1 MKNSS
6 ADTCSVSVI
15 IPVYNAEKFL
25 SVCLESLL
33 IQTLQDFEVIVVDD
47 CSTDNSV
54 AIVENYLERFGGRLK
69 MAELS
74 EISGGGG
81 FPRNVGLEIA
91 HGKYIFFA
99 DSDDLFVDTALETL
113 YNLAEKYRAEVVYM
127 EKFYTCGEEPVP
139 EDLELAA
146 WCYTDSFVKEPTL
159 ETNNINERLEKFF
172 SAKFC
177 WSPWAK
183 FMRRD
188 FLVTNEITFPQM
200 EIAEDVI
207 HTFKL
212 ICLAERWLRVPEPL
226 YINRANSESLI
237 RRERTPEQLVVAR
250 TSPLITGLDALEEFM
265 RGLEYFEQN
274 PVVRLQV
281 LNFFALLQFDNMA
294 EDFKK
299 LQPEDAY
306 EILLR
311 EFAEA
316 GSSQPALIA
325 YLLLMNNLYRNELK
339 SLT

>member
-6 ADTCSVSVI
+6 ADTCAVSVI

-54 AIVENYLERFGGRLK
+54 TIVENYLERFGGRLK
-69 MAELS
+69 IAELS
-74 EISGGGG
+74 ENSGGGG
-81 FPRNVGLEIA
+81 LPRNVGLEIA
-91 HGKYIFFA
+91 QGKYIFFA
-99 DSDDLFVDTALETL
+99 DSDDLFVDAALETL
-113 YNLAEKYRAEVVYM
+113 YNFAEEYRAEVVYM

-146 WCYTDSFVKEPTL
+146 WCNNDSVVEEPTL
-159 ETNNINERLEKFF
+159 ETNDITARLEKFL
-172 SAKFC
+172 SAQFC

-188 FLVTNEITFPQM
+188 FLLANEITFPQAQ
-200 EIAEDVI
+200 IAEDVI

-212 ICLAERWLRVPEPL
+212 ICTAERWLRVPEPL
-226 YINRANSESLI
+226 YINRTNSESLI
-237 RRERTPEQLVVAR
+237 RRERTPEQTIIAR
-250 TSPLITGLDALEEFM
+250 TSPLITGLETLEEFM
-265 RGLEYFEQN
+265 RGFEYFQQN
-274 PVVRLQV
+274 PAVRLQV
-281 LNFFALLQFDNMA
+281 LNFFMLLQIENM
-294 EDFKK
+294 EDAFKK

-311 EFAEA
+311 EFVEA

-325 YLLLMNNLYRNELK
+325 YLFLMNNLYRNELK

>member
-6 ADTCSVSVI
+6 VDTCAVSVI

-47 CSTDNSV
+47 CSTDNGV

-69 MAELS
+69 IAELS
-74 EISGGGG
+74 ENSGGGG
-81 FPRNVGLEIA
+81 LPRNVGLEIA
-91 HGKYIFFA
+91 QGKYVFFA
-99 DSDDLFVDTALETL
+99 DSDDLFVDAALETL
-113 YNLAEKYRAEVVYM
+113 YNFAEKYRANDFVV
-127 EKFYTCGEEPVP
+127 E
-139 EDLELAA
+139 
-146 WCYTDSFVKEPTL
+146 EPTL
-159 ETNNINERLEKFF
+159 ETTNLVERLEKFL

-188 FLVTNEITFPQM
+188 FLLANEITFPQM
-200 EIAEDVI
+200 TVAENVI

-212 ICLAERWLRVPEPL
+212 ICTAERWLRVPEPL
-226 YINRANSESLI
+226 YINRTNSESL
-237 RRERTPEQLVVAR
+237 RERTPEQAIIAR
-250 TSPLITGLDALEEFM
+250 ISPLITGLETLEEFM
-265 RGLEYFEQN
+265 RGFEYFQQN
-274 PVVRLQV
+274 PAVRLQV
-281 LNFFALLQFDNMA
+281 LNFFALLQIDNM
-294 EDFKK
+294 EDAFKK

-325 YLLLMNNLYRNELK
+325 YLFLMNNLYRNELK

>member
-6 ADTCSVSVI
+6 ADTCAVSVI

-47 CSTDNSV
+47 CSTDKSLV
-54 AIVENYLERFGGRLK
+54 IAENYLERFGGRLK
-69 MAELS
+69 IAELP
-74 EISGGGG
+74 ENSGGGG
-81 FPRNVGLEIA
+81 LPRNVGLEIA
-91 HGKYIFFA
+91 QGKYIFFA
-99 DSDDLFVDTALETL
+99 DSDDLFVDSALEIL
-113 YNLAEKYRAEVVYM
+113 YNFAEEYRAEVVYM
-127 EKFYTCGEEPVP
+127 EKFFTCGEEPVP

-146 WCYTDSFVKEPTL
+146 WCNNDSVVEEPTL
-159 ETNNINERLEKFF
+159 ETNNINARLEKFF

-188 FLVTNEITFPQM
+188 FLLANEIIFPQM
-200 EIAEDVI
+200 AVAEDVI

-212 ICLAERWLRVPEPL
+212 ICTAERWLRVPEPL
-226 YINRANSESLI
+226 YINRTNSESLI
-237 RRERTPEQLVVAR
+237 RRERTPEQLIIAR
-250 TSPLITGLDALEEFM
+250 TSPLITGLETLEEFM
-265 RGLEYFEQN
+265 RGLDFFQQN
-274 PVVRLQV
+274 PAVRLQV
-281 LNFFALLQFDNMA
+281 FNFFALLQIDNMA
-294 EDFKK
+294 EAFKK
-299 LQPEDAY
+299 LEPEVAY

-325 YLLLMNNLYRNELK
+325 YLLLMNNLYRNELIK
-339 SLT
+339 